1 MAQVN
6 IFVSST
12 CYDLSQ
18 IRHDIK
24 QCILDLGHNPIFSEM
39 KNFPIDPNLS
49 SSENCINTVQSEA
62 DIFILIIGDHYGS
75 VLESGKSIT
84 NTEFLTAVNKGIPIY
99 TFALKKMITL
109 LPLWEKN
116 PDADFSN
123 EVDDNRIFKFLS
135 EIRKDRRLWN
145 FEFEKAQDIADI
157 LRSQLS
163 ILFHDALKIKL
174 RFEGSTYNDLFS
186 KISSKAANIIIKKED
201 YYEVRFFMQS
211 MDDEI
216 QSYSYLKNDYNY
228 SVLLGAADRINDVDE
243 IMNWLQCKFG
253 QMLNYIESL
262 NKLVGAFKK
271 YYAEPGCPSD
281 LEGLHYVA
289 RSFGKLYRSVLEW
302 GIEVKSIILPE
313 EYDKLRSALADLPSN
328 IIDQIE
334 NYPKE
339 SLKKINESLAK
350 HNNGELGNDSVVSL
364 KLLLTMNDDA
374 LNRYYEEF
382 EVVKRSV
389 NKKYGSLMH

>member
-1 MAQVN
+1 
-6 IFVSST
+6 
-12 CYDLSQ
+12 
-18 IRHDIK
+18 
-24 QCILDLGHNPIFSEM
+24 
-39 KNFPIDPNLS
+39 
-49 SSENCINTVQSEA
+49 
-62 DIFILIIGDHYGS
+62 
-75 VLESGKSIT
+75 
-84 NTEFLTAVNKGIPIY
+84 
-99 TFALKKMITL
+99 MITL

-157 LRSQLS
+157 LRVQLS
-163 ILFHDALKIKL
+163 ILFHDALKIKM
-174 RFEGSTYNDLFS
+174 RFEGANYNDLFS
-186 KISSKAANIIIKKED
+186 KISSQAANIIIKKED
-201 YYEVRFFMQS
+201 YYEVKFFMQS

-216 QSYSYLKNDYNY
+216 QSYSDLKNDYNY
-228 SVLLGAADRINDVDE
+228 SVLLGAAVRINDVDE

-262 NKLVGAFKK
+262 NKLKSAFEKF
-271 YYAEPGCPSD
+271 YAEPGCPSD

-302 GIEVKSIILPE
+302 GIEVKSIILPDE
-313 EYDKLRSALADLPSN
+313 FDKLRSALADIPSN

-339 SLKKINESLAK
+339 SLKKINESIAK
-350 HNNGELGNDSVVSL
+350 HKNGELGEDSVVSL
-364 KLLLTMNDDA
+364 KLVLTVNDDA